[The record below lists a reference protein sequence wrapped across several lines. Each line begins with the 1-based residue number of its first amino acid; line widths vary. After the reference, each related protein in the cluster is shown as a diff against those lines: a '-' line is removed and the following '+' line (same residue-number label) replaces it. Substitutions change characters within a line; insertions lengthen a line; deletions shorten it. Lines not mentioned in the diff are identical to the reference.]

1 MVPLSYLQMG
11 RTEIRSIWILP
22 FALEIVLGLASMNAL
37 RWFLRG
43 DNHNFGET
51 ITLFSAWM
59 ATPKRPRPPLKT
71 PNWELL
77 QHLRQGL
84 GWMEPQ
90 NFLQRGLVTA
100 QCECPRWFSH
110 TSRLCAFWVERRLYT
125 FWANYMLPDP
135 RILKWCYFSTYKVVG
150 QR

>member
-1 MVPLSYLQMG
+1 MVPLFYQQIG
-11 RTEIRSIWILP
+11 RTEIRSIWILH
-22 FALEIVLGLASMNAL
+22 FELEIVLGLASMNAL

-59 ATPKRPRPPLKT
+59 ATPKRPRPLLKT

-84 GWMEPQ
+84 GWMDPQ
-90 NFLQRGLVTA
+90 NFLIRGRHSSMWMSQVVFTHLKTWRFLGRTKTL
-100 QCECPRWFSH
+100 QF
-110 TSRLCAFWVERRLYT
+110 

-135 RILKWCYFSTYKVVG
+135 RILKWYYFPTYKVVG
-150 QR
+150 

>member
-1 MVPLSYLQMG
+1 MVPLSYLQIG
-11 RTEIRSIWILP
+11 RTEIRSICILP
-22 FALEIVLGLASMNAL
+22 FAFEIMLGLASMNAL

-59 ATPKRPRPPLKT
+59 ATPKRPRPLLKT

-110 TSRLCAFWVERRLYT
+110 TSRLCAFLGRTKTLYFFGPITCCLTPGFLNGAT
-125 FWANYMLPDP
+125 FPP
-135 RILKWCYFSTYKVVG
+135 TK
-150 QR
+150 

>member
-1 MVPLSYLQMG
+1 MVPLFYLQIG
-11 RTEIRSIWILP
+11 RTEIRSICILP
-22 FALEIVLGLASMNAL
+22 FAFEIMLGLASMNAL

-59 ATPKRPRPPLKT
+59 ATPKRPRPLLKT
-71 PNWELL
+71 PHWELL
-77 QHLRQGL
+77 QHLWQGL

-90 NFLQRGLVTA
+90 HFLQGGLVTA

-110 TSRLCAFWVERRLYT
+110 TSRLCALGRKKTLHFFGPITCCLTPGFLNGAT
-125 FWANYMLPDP
+125 FPP
-135 RILKWCYFSTYKVVG
+135 TK
-150 QR
+150 

>member
-1 MVPLSYLQMG
+1 MVPISYLQIG
-11 RTEIRSIWILP
+11 RTEIRSICILP
-22 FALEIVLGLASMNAL
+22 FAFEIMVGLASMNAL

-59 ATPKRPRPPLKT
+59 ATPKRPRPLLKT

-77 QHLRQGL
+77 QHLREGL

-125 FWANYMLPDP
+125 FLGQLHAAWP
-135 RILKWCYFSTYKVVG
+135 RILWYYFPTYKVVG

>member
-1 MVPLSYLQMG
+1 MVPLSYLQIG

-43 DNHNFGET
+43 DSHYFGET
-51 ITLFSAWM
+51 MMLFSAWM
-59 ATPKRPRPPLKT
+59 ATPKRPRPLLKT

-110 TSRLCAFWVERRLYT
+110 KTLRFLGRTKTLHFFGPITCCLTPGSLNGTT
-125 FWANYMLPDP
+125 FPHT
-135 RILKWCYFSTYKVVG
+135 K
-150 QR
+150 

>member
-1 MVPLSYLQMG
+1 MVPLSYLQIG
-11 RTEIRSIWILP
+11 RTKIRSIWILP
-22 FALEIVLGLASMNAL
+22 FALEKVLGLASLNAL
-37 RWFLRG
+37 RWFLCG

-59 ATPKRPRPPLKT
+59 ATPKRPRPLLKT

-90 NFLQRGLVTA
+90 HFLQGGLVTA

-110 TSRLCAFWVERRLYT
+110 TSRLCAFLGRTKTLYFFGPITCCLTPGFLNGAT
-125 FWANYMLPDP
+125 FPP
-135 RILKWCYFSTYKVVG
+135 TK
-150 QR
+150 